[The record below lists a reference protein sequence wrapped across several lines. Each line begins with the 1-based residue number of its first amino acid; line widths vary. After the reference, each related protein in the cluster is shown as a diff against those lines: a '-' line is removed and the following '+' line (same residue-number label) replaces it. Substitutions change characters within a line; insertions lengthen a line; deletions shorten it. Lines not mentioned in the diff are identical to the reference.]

1 MFERIISIILNVC
14 CFIYVDLKASVKYN
28 QSSRISAIN
37 NFIRIAILLMYFS
50 CITWVNDY

>member
-14 CFIYVDLKASVKYN
+14 SSIYVDLEDSIKYN

-37 NFIRIAILLMYFS
+37 NFIRIAILFMYFS